1 MKYSKIKHVEAAQK
15 NLSQNK
21 VPQAIAEYQQILKHE
36 PGDQVTL
43 MTVGDLYVRQGET
56 FQAIDYFA
64 RLAQIFIR
72 DGFLTKAI
80 AIYKKIA
87 KLAPEEM
94 KPLERLAELYVQQ
107 GVLSEARPIF
117 LQLAE
122 GHLKANRREPAA
134 ALLRKLLEAEPDNLR
149 VQMRLADVQL
159 AMGQK
164 QDAAQTLLVCAER
177 QLNHRDPEEAVK
189 LCERAVTLAPENLL
203 ARLLMARALSAAGRR
218 NEAAELLESVPDLES
233 GNEASAQLLEIYLQE
248 ENFER
253 AAELSRRVLAR
264 DAKHYAMA
272 AKTVMAMIELGQA
285 DHALLLMDEIR
296 QSMATNEDAEALAHM
311 LNAAAARFTGRLEPH
326 EWLVELYTQIND
338 AFHLPEAMAHLG
350 QAAAAGGHFDRA
362 REVYEQL
369 IERSPE
375 DQNIRA
381 NLQQVRARLGMN
393 PLETAVP
400 TPVPV
405 VEEVVA
411 AKKFEEPPLDEET
424 AHFVTVALTDVD
436 LFSSYGLTPK
446 AIDLLERVIARAP
459 RHTPSLEKL
468 LDLYL
473 GEGNNQRTAEL
484 AEVLMRIHTERGDGA
499 NSERFAE
506 LCRRFQRAAS
516 LDPAPAAAAGSSA
529 AAPPEFAIPSA
540 AAGEDAWMKSPA
552 PGEAVEEVEILSGDE
567 TPQSALADASPQ
579 DSVHELDLSDE
590 WASISEEAVS
600 AKAAPADEMIPE
612 VVAPAIEREFKEV
625 PANIEVNTSAF
636 ALAVEAESKN
646 GSGEVESNE
655 EPADIPVPSDV
666 PAANEGGT
674 GQQIEAGSDVAAF
687 EPVPAF
693 ANGGEGGH
701 TQEEPAEYELELV
714 EQASQTGAASN
725 VSPIR
730 PAGDAEVSP
739 LGDLAAELGM
749 VLDAAPPIAPSA
761 STNGRERLNQFP
773 KTVEPPPAARRE
785 QPKPT
790 VSMTGASDP
799 GGPLSELFA
808 EFRTEL
814 EELQS
819 DEDPETHYNLGIAY
833 REMGLLEEAIS
844 EFQKVVQAHDRGVA
858 FRYTM
863 QCCTLL
869 ALAFMEKGQPEI
881 AAFWYERALQ
891 TPDLDRE
898 SVLAL
903 QYDLGVAQ
911 DLGGHP
917 DDALKSFQQVYAM
930 NIDYRDVAERI
941 GSLRER

>member
-1 MKYSKIKHVEAAQK
+1 MAYSKIKHVEAAQK
-15 NLSQNK
+15 HLGQNR

-122 GHLKANRREPAA
+122 GHLKAGRREPAA

-149 VQMRLADVQL
+149 VQLRLAEVQL
-159 AMGQK
+159 AMGQN
-164 QDAAQTLLVCAER
+164 QDAAHTLLVCAER
-177 QLNHRDPEEAVK
+177 QLVNRDPEEAVK
-189 LCERAVTLAPENLL
+189 LCERAVKLAPENLL

-218 NEAAELLESVPDLES
+218 NEAAALLESVPDLES

-248 ENFER
+248 ENTER
-253 AAELSRRVLAR
+253 AAQLARRVIAR
-264 DAKHYAMA
+264 DPKHYTMA
-272 AKTVMAMIELGQA
+272 AKVVMSMTELGQA
-285 DHALLLMDEIR
+285 DNALLLLDEIR
-296 QSMATNEDAEALAHM
+296 GTMATNDDSESLAQM
-311 LNAAAARFTGRLEPH
+311 LHATATRFTGRLEPH

-338 AFHLPEAMAHLG
+338 AFHLPEAMAQLG

-362 REVYEQL
+362 RQVYEQL

-375 DQNIRA
+375 DKNIRE
-381 NLQQVRARLGMN
+381 NLEQVRARLGMN
-393 PLETAVP
+393 PLESAVA

-405 VEEVVA
+405 VEEVVVT
-411 AKKFEEPPLDEET
+411 KKFEEPPLDEET
-424 AHFVTVALTDVD
+424 EKFVAVALTDVD

-446 AIDLLERVIARAP
+446 AIDLLEKVIVRAP

-473 GEGNNQRTAEL
+473 GEGNNERTAEL
-484 AEVLMRIHTERGDGA
+484 AMQLVHIHTERGDTQSA
-499 NSERFAE
+499 ERFAE
-506 LCRRFQRAAS
+506 LSRRYQRAAA
-516 LDPAPAAAAGSSA
+516 LDPAPATA
-529 AAPPEFAIPSA
+529 AAPAEFAIPA
-540 AAGEDAWMKSPA
+540 AESEIDASMKA
-552 PGEAVEEVEILSGDE
+552 PTAGEAVEEFEILPSE
-567 TPQSALADASPQ
+567 TSSHGKSAAQSPQ

-590 WASISEEAVS
+590 WASISDEAGRAKTGELIPDVEEPEEERQFNDV
-600 AKAAPADEMIPE
+600 PADSRTG
-612 VVAPAIEREFKEV
+612 VQTNR
-625 PANIEVNTSAF
+625 SAF
-636 ALAVEAESKN
+636 AMD
-646 GSGEVESNE
+646 E
-655 EPADIPVPSDV
+655 EPETTSGADK
-666 PAANEGGT
+666 
-674 GQQIEAGSDVAAF
+674 IESVEEPEEMTVLSGDDIEDEIESPKESSAP
-687 EPVPAF
+687 EPVPVF
-693 ANGGEGGH
+693 ANSGSASHAE
-701 TQEEPAEYELELV
+701 EEPAEYELELV
-714 EQASQTGAASN
+714 EQASQAGTPSN

-730 PAGDAEVSP
+730 TIAEPESSP
-739 LGDLAAELGM
+739 LGDLAMELGL
-749 VLDAAPPIAPSA
+749 VLDAAPPIAPS
-761 STNGRERLNQFP
+761 STGKGSERLTQSG
-773 KTVEPPPAARRE
+773 KPAATSTSKSGAMHTPPRKE
-785 QPKPT
+785 APKPT
-790 VSMTGASDP
+790 VSMAGASDP
-799 GGPLSELFA
+799 GGPLSEVFA
-808 EFRTEL
+808 EFRAEL
-814 EELQS
+814 EELQT

-844 EFQKVVQAHDRGVA
+844 EFQKVVQAHDRGVE

-869 ALAFMEKGQPEI
+869 ALGFMEKGQPEI

-891 TPDLDRE
+891 TPDLDHE
-898 SVLAL
+898 SILAL
-903 QYDLGVAQ
+903 QYDLGIAQ
-911 DLGGHP
+911 DMGGHP
-917 DDALKSFQQVYAM
+917 DEALKSFQQVYAM

>member
-1 MKYSKIKHVEAAQK
+1 MAYSKIKHVEAAQK
-15 NLSQNK
+15 HLGQNR

-122 GHLKANRREPAA
+122 GHLKAGRREPAA

-149 VQMRLADVQL
+149 VQLRLAEVQL
-159 AMGQK
+159 AMGQN
-164 QDAAQTLLVCAER
+164 QDAAHTLLVCAER
-177 QLNHRDPEEAVK
+177 QLVNRDPEEAVK
-189 LCERAVTLAPENLL
+189 LCERAVKLAPENLL

-218 NEAAELLESVPDLES
+218 GEAAELLESVPDLES

-248 ENFER
+248 ENSER
-253 AAELSRRVLAR
+253 AAQLARRVLGR
-264 DAKHYAMA
+264 NPKHYAMA
-272 AKTVMAMIELGQA
+272 TKVVMAMTELGQA
-285 DHALLLMDEIR
+285 DNALLLLDEIR
-296 QSMATNEDAEALAHM
+296 GTMATNDDAESLAQM
-311 LNAAAARFTGRLEPH
+311 LHAIAARFTGRLEPH

-338 AFHLPEAMAHLG
+338 AFHLPEAMAQLG

-362 REVYEQL
+362 RQVYEQL

-381 NLQQVRARLGMN
+381 NLEQVRARLGMN
-393 PLETAVP
+393 PLEAAVA

-405 VEEVVA
+405 VEEVVVT
-411 AKKFEEPPLDEET
+411 KKFEEPPLDEET
-424 AHFVTVALTDVD
+424 EKFVAVALTDVD

-446 AIDLLERVIARAP
+446 AIDLLEKVVARAP
-459 RHTPSLEKL
+459 RYTPALEKL

-484 AEVLMRIHTERGDGA
+484 ATQLVNIHTERGDTTSA
-499 NSERFAE
+499 ERFGE
-506 LCRRFQRAAS
+506 LSRRYQRAAA
-516 LDPAPAAAAGSSA
+516 LDPAPVAPAAATAEFSIPKPEPEIDISVK
-529 AAPPEFAIPSA
+529 AP
-540 AAGEDAWMKSPA
+540 AAGEK
-552 PGEAVEEVEILSGDE
+552 VEEFEILPTG
-567 TPQSALADASPQ
+567 TPVRGKTEAPSPQ

-590 WASISEEAVS
+590 WASVSDEAGGAKVDELIPDVEEPEEERQFNDV
-600 AKAAPADEMIPE
+600 PA
-612 VVAPAIEREFKEV
+612 EV
-625 PANIEVNTSAF
+625 PASVQSNRSAF
-636 ALAVEAESKN
+636 VMDEEPETKKVPRKIEKVEEPDELPVLSGDDAEDEIELPK
-646 GSGEVESNE
+646 GVESTNE
-655 EPADIPVPSDV
+655 APAP
-666 PAANEGGT
+666 
-674 GQQIEAGSDVAAF
+674 
-687 EPVPAF
+687 EPVPVF
-693 ANGGEGGH
+693 ANSGSAAHAE
-701 TQEEPAEYELELV
+701 EEPAEYELELV
-714 EQASQTGAASN
+714 EASQPGTTSN

-730 PAGDAEVSP
+730 TIADPESSP
-739 LGDLAAELGM
+739 LGDLAMELGL
-749 VLDAAPPIAPSA
+749 VLDAAPPIAPS
-761 STNGRERLNQFP
+761 STGKGNARLTQSA
-773 KTVEPPPAARRE
+773 KPAAPASAPPQKE
-785 QPKPT
+785 APKPT
-790 VSMTGASDP
+790 VSMAGASDP
-799 GGPLSELFA
+799 GGPLSEVFA
-808 EFRTEL
+808 EFRAEL
-814 EELQS
+814 EELQT

-844 EFQKVVQAHDRGVA
+844 EFQKVLQAHDRGVE

-869 ALAFMEKGQPEI
+869 ALGFMEKGQPEI

-891 TPDLDRE
+891 TPDLDQE

-903 QYDLGVAQ
+903 QYDLGIAQ

-917 DDALKSFQQVYAM
+917 NEALKSFQSVYAM

-941 GSLRER
+941 GSLRAR

>member
-1 MKYSKIKHVEAAQK
+1 MAYSKIKHVEAAQK
-15 NLSQNK
+15 HLGQNR

-122 GHLKANRREPAA
+122 GHLKAGRREPAA

-149 VQMRLADVQL
+149 VQLRLAEVQL
-159 AMGQK
+159 AMGQN
-164 QDAAQTLLVCAER
+164 QDAAHTLLVCAER
-177 QLNHRDPEEAVK
+177 QLVNRDPEEAVK
-189 LCERAVTLAPENLL
+189 LCERAVKLAPENLL

-248 ENFER
+248 ENTER
-253 AAELSRRVLAR
+253 AAQLARRVLAR
-264 DAKHYAMA
+264 DPKHYTMA
-272 AKTVMAMIELGQA
+272 AKVVMTMTELGQA
-285 DHALLLMDEIR
+285 DNALLLLDEIR
-296 QSMATNEDAEALAHM
+296 GTMATNDDAESLAQM
-311 LNAAAARFTGRLEPH
+311 LHATATRFTGRLEPH

-338 AFHLPEAMAHLG
+338 AFHLPEAMAQLG

-362 REVYEQL
+362 RQVYEQL

-375 DQNIRA
+375 DKNIRE
-381 NLQQVRARLGMN
+381 NLEQVRARLGMN
-393 PLETAVP
+393 PLEKAAA

-405 VEEVVA
+405 VEEVAVT
-411 AKKFEEPPLDEET
+411 KKFEEPPLDEET
-424 AHFVTVALTDVD
+424 EKFVAVALTDVD

-446 AIDLLERVIARAP
+446 AIDLLEKVIVRAP

-473 GEGNNQRTAEL
+473 GEGNNERTAEL
-484 AEVLMRIHTERGDGA
+484 AMQLVHIHTERGDA
-499 NSERFAE
+499 QSAERFAE
-506 LCRRFQRAAS
+506 LSRRYQRAAA
-516 LDPAPAAAAGSSA
+516 LDPAPAP
-529 AAPPEFAIPSA
+529 AAPAEFAIPA
-540 AAGEDAWMKSPA
+540 AESEIDASMKAPA
-552 PGEAVEEVEILSGDE
+552 AGEAVEEFEILPAEIPARGKPE
-567 TPQSALADASPQ
+567 APSPQ

-590 WASISEEAVS
+590 WASISDEAGAKSAQLIPDVEEPEDERQYNDT
-600 AKAAPADEMIPE
+600 PAS
-612 VVAPAIEREFKEV
+612 VTSNR
-625 PANIEVNTSAF
+625 SAF
-636 ALAVEAESKN
+636 AM
-646 GSGEVESNE
+646 NE
-655 EPADIPVPSDV
+655 EPENTNGSQKIESVDEPEEIPTLSGDEIEDEVEAPVDA
-666 PAANEGGT
+666 PAP
-674 GQQIEAGSDVAAF
+674 
-687 EPVPAF
+687 EPVPVF
-693 ANGGEGGH
+693 ANSGSASH
-701 TQEEPAEYELELV
+701 TEEEPAEYELELV
-714 EQASQTGAASN
+714 EQASQPGTASN

-730 PAGDAEVSP
+730 TIAEPESSP
-739 LGDLAAELGM
+739 LGDLAMELGL
-749 VLDAAPPIAPSA
+749 VLDAAPPVAPS
-761 STNGRERLNQFP
+761 STGKGSARLGQSG
-773 KTVEPPPAARRE
+773 KPAASSTSKPAAMHTPPRKE
-785 QPKPT
+785 APKPT
-790 VSMTGASDP
+790 VSMAGASDP
-799 GGPLSELFA
+799 GGPLSEVFA
-808 EFRTEL
+808 EFRAEL
-814 EELQS
+814 EELQT

-844 EFQKVVQAHDRGVA
+844 EFQKVVQAHDHGVE

-869 ALAFMEKGQPEI
+869 ALGFMEKGQPEI

-891 TPDLDRE
+891 TPDLDHE
-898 SVLAL
+898 SILAL
-903 QYDLGVAQ
+903 QYDLGIAQ
-911 DLGGHP
+911 DMGGHP
-917 DDALKSFQQVYAM
+917 DEALKSFQQVYAM

>member
-1 MKYSKIKHVEAAQK
+1 MAYSKIKHVEAAQK
-15 NLSQNK
+15 HLAQNR
-21 VPQAIAEYQQILKHE
+21 VPLAIVQYQQILKHE

-122 GHLKANRREPAA
+122 GHLKAGRREPAA

-149 VQMRLADVQL
+149 VQLRLAEVQL

-164 QDAAQTLLVCAER
+164 QDAAHTLLVCAER
-177 QLNHRDPEEAVK
+177 QLVNRDPEEAVK
-189 LCERAVTLAPENLL
+189 LCERAMALAPENLL

-248 ENFER
+248 ENTER
-253 AAELSRRVLAR
+253 AAQLARRVFGR
-264 DAKHYAMA
+264 DPKHYAMA
-272 AKTVMAMIELGQA
+272 AKVVMAMAELGQA
-285 DHALLLMDEIR
+285 DDALLLLDEIR
-296 QSMATNEDAEALAHM
+296 GSMATNEDAESLAQLLHAM
-311 LNAAAARFTGRLEPH
+311 AARFTGRIEPL
-326 EWLVELYTQIND
+326 EWLVALYTQVND
-338 AFHLPEAMAHLG
+338 AFHLPEALAQLG
-350 QAAAAGGHFDRA
+350 QAAAAGGHFERA

-375 DQNIRA
+375 DKNIRA
-381 NLQQVRARLGMN
+381 NLEQVRARLGMN
-393 PLETAVP
+393 PLEAAVA

-405 VEEVVA
+405 VEEVA
-411 AKKFEEPPLDEET
+411 DTKKFEDPPLDEET
-424 AHFVTVALTDVD
+424 EKFVTVALTDVD

-446 AIDLLERVIARAP
+446 AIDLLERVIVRAP
-459 RHTPSLEKL
+459 RYTPALEKL
-468 LDLYL
+468 LDLHL

-484 AEVLMRIHTERGDGA
+484 ATHLMRIHTERGDSA
-499 NSERFAE
+499 NADRFAE
-506 LCRRFQRAAS
+506 LSRRFQRAAS
-516 LDPAPAAAAGSSA
+516 LDPVPEGSA
-529 AAPPEFAIPSA
+529 ATPAEFAIPTADPEIDDSMKA
-540 AAGEDAWMKSPA
+540 PTAGEL
-552 PGEAVEEVEILSGDE
+552 VEEFEIAPMGAPVDGKTAPLS
-567 TPQSALADASPQ
+567 PH

-590 WASISEEAVS
+590 WASISDEA
-600 AKAAPADEMIPE
+600 AD
-612 VVAPAIEREFKEV
+612 
-625 PANIEVNTSAF
+625 TQG
-636 ALAVEAESKN
+636 
-646 GSGEVESNE
+646 GSIADLTPDVE
-655 EPADIPVPSDV
+655 EPEDELQFNDV
-666 PAANEGGT
+666 PAGVQSNRSAFLIEDEPKNKSGSRKIESVREPDETPVLSGDENEF
-674 GQQIEAGSDVAAF
+674 AHDAPAP
-687 EPVPAF
+687 EPAPVF
-693 ANGGEGGH
+693 ANSGSTAHAE
-701 TQEEPAEYELELV
+701 EEPAEYELELV
-714 EQASQTGAASN
+714 EQASQPGTTSN

-730 PAGDAEVSP
+730 TAAEPDASP
-739 LGDLAAELGM
+739 LGDLAMELGL
-749 VLDAAPPIAPSA
+749 VLDATPLVAPNASGNGTQRLAPSA
-761 STNGRERLNQFP
+761 KPPE
-773 KTVEPPPAARRE
+773 PPAAPPRRE
-785 QPKPT
+785 APKPT
-790 VSMTGASDP
+790 VSMVGASEP
-799 GGPLSELFA
+799 GGPLSEVFA
-808 EFRTEL
+808 EFRAEL
-814 EELQS
+814 EELQT

-844 EFQKVVQAHDRGVA
+844 EFQKVVQAHDRGVE

-891 TPDLDRE
+891 TPGLDQE
-898 SVLAL
+898 SILAL
-903 QYDLGVAQ
+903 QYDLGIAQ

-917 DDALKSFQQVYAM
+917 DEALKSFQQVYAM